1 VTEPRRETRRSP
13 AARRAAAS
21 RPHGKEQVV
30 AAILNAA
37 ELEVLE
43 HGPVATTTRA
53 IAERAGVNHAL
64 LFRHFGTKADLLTAV
79 QRRHTQRF
87 WNRITELDVPLEQLF
102 VEFAADAD
110 FWKLMAR
117 SSLDGTLVV
126 PAPGQPVPGIELLI
140 ERVTRAQREG
150 LLPDDVEPERILFLQ
165 FALVL
170 GLVVLDP
177 ALTSVFPVP
186 ATGRPR
192 SEEMLRTWF
201 EIARPEVRPDAPP
214 RARRRS

>member
-1 VTEPRRETRRSP
+1 VEPGRPGNFRAVAAPSRRSRP
-13 AARRAAAS
+13 K
-21 RPHGKEQVV
+21 PHGKEQVV
-30 AAILNAA
+30 AAILDAA

-43 HGPVATTTRA
+43 HGPAATTTRA
-53 IAERAGVNHAL
+53 IAERADVNQAL
-64 LFRHFGTKADLLTAV
+64 IFRHFGTKAELLTAV

-87 WNRITELDVPLEQLF
+87 WNRIAELEVPLDQLF
-102 VEFAADAD
+102 VEFAADTE

-126 PAPGQPVPGIELLI
+126 PAPGQHVPGIQLLL
-140 ERVTRAQREG
+140 ERVARAQEDG
-150 LLPDDVEPERILFLQ
+150 LLPADVEPGRILFLQ

-177 ALTSVFPVP
+177 ALTSVFPIP
-186 ATGRPR
+186 ETGRPR

-201 EIARPEVRPDAPP
+201 GIARPDA
-214 RARRRS
+214 RSTD